1 MPSTNTSI
9 EMPPRTLKDPNY
21 EFTVLYEGASLKAC
35 PASDESLHD
44 AMIRSIEDH
53 AGATVA
59 HCGRCK
65 LTSKGYYRYPILL
78 DSGKRAEAFIHA
90 AA

>member
-1 MPSTNTSI
+1 MPSTITSI
-9 EMPPRTLKDPNY
+9 EMPPRTLKDPSY
-21 EFTVLYEGASLKAC
+21 EFSVLYEGAVLKAS

-53 AGATVA
+53 AGASVA

-65 LTSKGYYRYPILL
+65 LTSGGYYRYPIQL
-78 DSGKRAEAFIHA
+78 DNGKRVEAFIPVA
-90 AA
+90 S